1 MSVYSP
7 KMNSIS
13 SHPSALLT
21 EVELRDFLERYRREN
36 WHGIQTPEWQSKI
49 VDGILHDDGEGIFEQ
64 LFSVWTVPERATV
77 LDIGSGVGTFV
88 LACRRRGLCAFG
100 IEPDRIGQGG
110 PLTSIQIAKRRLENQ
125 TFAVALGES
134 LPFPDRSFELV
145 TMNQVMEHVSDQ
157 ASVLFEAARVLK
169 PGGAIYIACP
179 NYLRFYESHYK
190 IFWFPLLPKV
200 FGRLYL
206 RARGRNPVLLNQLKY
221 TTNSR
226 LRTLLRKLGPGYV
239 LTDLHGRSFLEKCKH
254 GTFLSFRAR
263 FVSRMMRLPLIGRW
277 VSVAALWF
285 LRCTEGGSEMLVVR
299 NS

>member
-1 MSVYSP
+1 
-7 KMNSIS
+7 MNSVS

-21 EVELRDFLERYRREN
+21 EGELRYLLERYRKEN
-36 WHGIQTPEWQSKI
+36 WRGIQTPEWQSKI
-49 VDGILHDDGEGIFEQ
+49 VDGILHDDGVAIFEQ
-64 LFSVWTVPERATV
+64 LLPVWTIPESATV

-88 LACRRRGLCAFG
+88 LACRRRGLSAFG

-110 PLTSIQIAKRRLENQ
+110 SVTSIQIAKRRLESQ
-125 TFAVALGES
+125 TFAVALGEQ
-134 LPFPDRSFELV
+134 LPFRDRSFDLI

-200 FGRLYL
+200 LGRLYL

-226 LRTLLRKLGPGYV
+226 LRALLRKLGPGYV
-239 LTDLHGRSFLEKCKH
+239 LTDLHRHSFLEKYKY
-254 GTFLSFRAR
+254 GSFLSSRAR
-263 FVSRMMRLPLIGRW
+263 FVSRMMRVPFIGGI
-277 VSVAALWF
+277 VSIAALWF
-285 LRCTEGGSEMLVVR
+285 LRCTEGGCEMFVVR